1 MNLKADFLNFFAL
14 LPFLALLQ
22 AIIFAILLV
31 IRGIRQERYSDF
43 WLAALLMSL
52 GLSGVPYMFGWLGIM
67 VLWQDYTFLPWDSA
81 GYLTIPCCYMFLQS
95 LVNEEWRFKRSDLVY
110 FSIFILYFV
119 YHTVVGSVGHDYALW
134 WWQNIDN
141 NYFINYTFS
150 ILDMCLQVYLFV
162 KMLQIYAAYREW
174 INSYFSDTERISFGW
189 FRNFLVIY
197 FLNFIANFTMMIYVA
212 VTQYDYVGMWWGYFL
227 TMIFVY
233 YLSIFGYSQAQNRSV
248 RFRAKENEVIEE
260 TATIEKEENTALRD
274 IDVDFWKNK
283 VLQYFERDKP
293 YLNPELKLSDVSSQL
308 KTNLN
313 TMSAVINS
321 GFAKNFNDF
330 VNEYRINEFKTQ
342 SQCADNQHLTILA
355 IAFDCG
361 FNSKTTFNR
370 AFKKEV
376 GAAPKEWMSNPV

>member
-22 AIIFAILLV
+22 ATIFAVLLV
-31 IRGIRQERYSDF
+31 TRGIRQERYADF

-52 GLSGVPYMFGWLGIM
+52 GLSGVPYMFGWIGIM
-67 VLWQDYTFLPWDSA
+67 TLWEQYTFLPWDSA
-81 GYLTIPCCYMFLQS
+81 GYLTIPCCYMFLQG
-95 LVNEEWRFKRSDLVY
+95 LVNEEWRFKLKDTIY
-110 FSIFILYFV
+110 FSIFILYFI
-119 YHTVVGSVGHDYALW
+119 YHTTVGLIGHDFAAW
-134 WWQNIDN
+134 WWNNIDSA
-141 NYFINYTFS
+141 YFINYAFGVA
-150 ILDMCLQVYLFV
+150 DMFLQVYLFV
-162 KMLQIYAAYREW
+162 KMLQIYNDYREW
-174 INSYFSDTERISFGW
+174 INSYFSDTERISFTW

-197 FLNFIANFTMMIYVA
+197 FLNFIANFAMIIYVA
-212 VTQYDYVGMWWGYFL
+212 VTQYDYEAMWWGYFL
-227 TMIFVY
+227 TMVFVY

-248 RFRAKENEVIEE
+248 RFIAAENILIEK
-260 TATIEKEENTALRD
+260 TANIEKEESVVLRD

-283 VLQYFERDKP
+283 VLQYFEHEKP
-293 YLNPELKLSDVSSQL
+293 YLNPELKLSDVSLQL

-330 VNEYRINEFKTQ
+330 VNEYRIEEFKIQ
-342 SQCADNQHLTILA
+342 SQCKDNQHLTLLA

-370 AFKKEV
+370 SFKKVV
-376 GAAPKEWMSNPV
+376 GTAPKEWISTM

>member
-14 LPFLALLQ
+14 LPFLTLLQ
-22 AIIFAILLV
+22 SLIFAVLLV
-31 IRGIRQERYSDF
+31 TRGIRQERHSDF
-43 WLAALLMSL
+43 WLAALLLSL

-67 VLWQDYTFLPWDSA
+67 TLWEKYTFLPWDSA
-81 GYLTIPCCYMFLQS
+81 GYLTIPCCYMFLKN
-95 LVNEEWRFKRSDLVY
+95 LVNEEWRFKWSDSVY

-119 YHTVVGSVGHDYALW
+119 YHTVIGLMGHDYALW

-141 NYFINYTFS
+141 NYFINYIFNVA
-150 ILDMCLQVYLFV
+150 DMCLQVYLFV
-162 KMLQIYAAYREW
+162 KMLQIYNAYREW
-174 INSYFSDTERISFGW
+174 IKSYFSDTERISFVW

-197 FLNFIANFTMMIYVA
+197 FLNFIANFMMIIYVA
-212 VTQYDYVGMWWGYFL
+212 VTQYDYEGMWWGYFL
-227 TMIFVY
+227 TMVFVY
-233 YLSIFGYSQAQNRSV
+233 YLSIFGYSQTQNRSV
-248 RFRAKENEVIEE
+248 RFIQKEDNKAEE
-260 TATIEKEENTALRD
+260 IVSIEKEENVALRD
-274 IDVDFWKNK
+274 LDIDFWKNK
-283 VLQYFERDKP
+283 VLHYFEHEKP
-293 YLNPELKLSDVSSQL
+293 YLNPELKLSDVSLQL

-330 VNEYRINEFKTQ
+330 VNEYRISEFKTQ
-342 SQCADNQHLTILA
+342 SQSKDNQHLTLLA

-376 GAAPKEWMSNPV
+376 GTAPKEWISTT